1 MFAGVRAERA
11 IRNGHH
17 HDRERVGEQAQRSG
31 LAIRE
36 RTMQL
41 VGRTL
46 ERYPVGTRAGVSLPT
61 ASSTAPNAAVVVR
74 EPAVQPKVIAGWN
87 LKT

>member
-1 MFAGVRAERA
+1 MFTGVRAERA

-17 HDRERVGEQAQRSG
+17 HDRERVGEQAQRRG

-46 ERYPVGTRAGVSLPT
+46 ERYPVGTRA
-61 ASSTAPNAAVVVR
+61 
-74 EPAVQPKVIAGWN
+74 VQVY
-87 LKT
+87 